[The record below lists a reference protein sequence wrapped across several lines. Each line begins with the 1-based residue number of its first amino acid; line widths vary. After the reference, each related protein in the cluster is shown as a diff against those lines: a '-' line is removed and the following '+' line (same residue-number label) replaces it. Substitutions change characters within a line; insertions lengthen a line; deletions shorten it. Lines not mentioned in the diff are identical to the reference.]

1 MLRITPTPPF
11 VVSSSPPSSALEQQL
26 PKMIRCSVREQKVA
40 AATSIDD
47 IHDQDVVFGRGGF
60 SYSHKGNRL
69 FRRLVSHNHELYH
82 STNNSYHRQAVA
94 TSIVR
99 AIHRTGGRFVK
110 KDSGGKNGDKGGGRD
125 SSSSFWVSVSDKDAC
140 LKTCQALR
148 DANIRAKRP
157 SSSSKTGTAATSA
170 TPCSSCNS
178 SVVGP
183 PSCQDQKQQELDLH
197 EVQTEEK
204 KEDES
209 CFITTTEPTRLVAAV
224 SASSLTPSSAPSF
237 FYRDTS
243 FDFHGNESFQ
253 AVPSDGHL
261 AGDDGANSNVDV
273 DDIDAETAKVLIQSL
288 APPRQNT
295 TDKDPLMQKSIGSS
309 RSSPYRSSLIGI
321 EQFQQQHQHCLDYED
336 TRQSFS
342 SNPSSSM
349 MSRVIKEIEDEFLH
363 AATVE
368 GGSYHPTDQTHFN
381 TNNDSQGIFKR
392 CWSSVTSIALV
403 DALLLSEFENDL

>member
-1 MLRITPTPPF
+1 MPPS
-11 VVSSSPPSSALEQQL
+11 VVSSCPPSPALEQQL
-26 PKMIRCSVREQKVA
+26 PENIRCSVREQKVT
-40 AATSIDD
+40 AATSIDE

-110 KDSGGKNGDKGGGRD
+110 KDNDSKNGDKGGGRD
-125 SSSSFWVSVSDKDAC
+125 SSSCFWVSVSDKDAC

-148 DANIRAKRP
+148 DANIRAKR
-157 SSSSKTGTAATSA
+157 SSSSGKIGTTTTTA
-170 TPCSSCNS
+170 TPCSGCNS

-183 PSCQDQKQQELDLH
+183 PSCQDRKEQELDIH
-197 EVQTEEK
+197 EVQTEET

-209 CFITTTEPTRLVAAV
+209 CFNTTTEPTRLVAAV
-224 SASSLTPSSAPSF
+224 SASSLTPSSAPAL
-237 FYRDTS
+237 FYRDSS

-253 AVPSDGHL
+253 VVPNDSHL
-261 AGDDGANSNVDV
+261 AVDDVASSNVDV

-288 APPRQNT
+288 SPPHQPS
-295 TDKDPLMQKSIGSS
+295 KDPLIPTSIGFS
-309 RSSPYRSSLIGI
+309 RSSPYRSSLICI
-321 EQFQQQHQHCLDYED
+321 EQFQQQQQQQHSFDNED

-363 AATVE
+363 ATTGE
-368 GGSYHPTDQTHFN
+368 GDDSHPTDQAHFN
-381 TNNDSQGIFKR
+381 KNNDSHGIFKR